1 MIKVNGLTKS
11 YGEQTLFDDVSF
23 SLGARER
30 VGLVGRNGHG
40 KTTLF
45 RIITGEEECDAGEII
60 RPRHYTIAY
69 LKQHLRFSSATV
81 LEEAC
86 SELPVHEGGADMSYK
101 VKVILAGLG
110 FAEEQLE
117 LSPLA
122 LSGGFQVRLNL
133 AKALASEPNLLLL
146 DEPTNYLDILSMR
159 WLKGFLKRWPG
170 ELMMITH
177 DREFMDSVSTHTMAI
192 HRRAIRKLP
201 GGANKLYARIAED
214 EDIHEKTR
222 VNMEKK
228 RAETEQFINRFRA
241 KATKASAVQS
251 RIKLLEKQ
259 ERLVDLE
266 KIKDLD
272 FSFNAAAFNGKCL
285 MDVKGVAFGYDHQA
299 PLIKGLSLFV
309 GPNDRIAVIGR
320 NGKGK
325 TTLLNVLAGHLAPT
339 SGEVRRHDALK
350 PAYFG
355 QTNIDRLNPNL
366 TVEET
371 LIEAHP
377 DNSRAFARKICGAMM
392 FEGDR
397 ALKKVSVLSGGEK
410 SRVLLGKL
418 LVSPANMLILDEPTN
433 HLDMHSVDA
442 LVDAVCGFS
451 GAVLMVTHSEMIL
464 HRLATRLI
472 VFDNGEVS
480 LFEGTYQD
488 FLDRVG
494 WKEEAALQAPPR
506 LPAPS
511 GNAEK
516 WRGNRESRKL
526 RSELTSERSRT
537 LSPLKKRMEAL
548 EAAIMSHEGALE
560 KDNEALAVVL
570 AASDS
575 SRIAEL
581 ARTCN
586 SRKQEIDAL
595 FNELQKVS
603 TEHDAMKKEFDERL
617 ASFEQAC
624 LS

>member
-23 SLGARER
+23 SLGSRER

-69 LKQHLRFSSATV
+69 LKQHLRFTSATV
-81 LEEAC
+81 LEEAV
-86 SELPVHEGGADMSYK
+86 SALASHSDGADMSYK
-101 VKVILAGLG
+101 VKAILAGLG
-110 FAEEQLE
+110 FSEEQLDM
-117 LSPLA
+117 SPLA

-177 DREFMDSVSTHTMAI
+177 DKDFMDSVSTHTMAI

-201 GGANKLYARIAED
+201 GGADKLYARIAED
-214 EDIHEKTR
+214 EEIHEKTR
-222 VNMEKK
+222 VNMDKK

-241 KATKASAVQS
+241 KASKASAVQS
-251 RIKLLEKQ
+251 RVKLLEKQ

-266 KIKDLD
+266 KIKGLD
-272 FSFNAAAFNGKCL
+272 FGFNEAVFNGKFL
-285 MDVKGVAFGYDHQA
+285 MDVKELSFGYDPQT
-299 PLIKGLSLFV
+299 PLIKGLSLSV

-325 TTLLNVLAGHLAPT
+325 STLMNLLAGELAPS
-339 SGEVRRHDALK
+339 SGGIRRHDALK
-350 PAYFG
+350 FAYFG
-355 QTNIDRLNPNL
+355 QTNIDRLLPDL

-377 DNSRAFARKICGAMM
+377 DNSRAVARRICGAMM
-392 FEGDR
+392 FEGDM

-418 LVSPANMLILDEPTN
+418 LISPANMLMLDEPTN

-442 LVDAVCGFS
+442 LIAAVCGFS
-451 GAVLMVTHSEMIL
+451 GAVIMVTHSEMIV

-472 VFDNGEVS
+472 VFDNGEAS

-494 WKEEAALQAPPR
+494 WKEEASVQTEKAPP
-506 LPAPS
+506 S
-511 GNAEK
+511 GSAGK
-516 WRGNRESRKL
+516 WRGNRESRKI
-526 RSELTSERSRT
+526 RGELANERSRV

-548 EAAIMSHEGALE
+548 EADICSMEGALE
-560 KDNEALAVVL
+560 NDNEALA
-570 AASDS
+570 AASSASDS
-575 SRIAEL
+575 PRIAEL
-581 ARTCN
+581 ARTCH
-586 SRKQEIDAL
+586 SRKQEIETL

-603 TEHDAMKKEFDERL
+603 TEHDAKVREFDERL
-617 ASFEQAC
+617 ASFKQD
-624 LS
+624 

>member
-23 SLGARER
+23 SLGSRER

-60 RPRHYTIAY
+60 RPRHYTTAY
-69 LKQHLRFSSATV
+69 LKQHLSFTFDTV
-81 LEEAC
+81 LDEAV
-86 SELPVHEGGADMSYK
+86 SALGHHSDGADMSYK
-101 VKVILAGLG
+101 VKAILAGLG
-110 FAEEQLE
+110 FSEEQLDM
-117 LSPLA
+117 SPLA

-170 ELMMITH
+170 EMMMITH
-177 DREFMDSVSTHTMAI
+177 DKDFMDSVSTHTMAI
-192 HRRAIRKLP
+192 HRRGIKKLP
-201 GGANKLYARIAED
+201 GGADKLYARIAED
-214 EDIHEKTR
+214 EEIHEKTR

-241 KATKASAVQS
+241 KASKAAAVQS
-251 RIKLLEKQ
+251 RVKLLEKQ
-259 ERLVDLE
+259 ERLEGLDR
-266 KIKDLD
+266 IKELD
-272 FSFNAAAFNGKCL
+272 FSFNEAGFNGKFL
-285 MDVKGVAFGYDHQA
+285 MDVKELSFGYDPQT
-299 PLIKGLSLFV
+299 PLIRNLSLSV
-309 GPNDRIAVIGR
+309 GPKDRIAVIGR

-325 TTLLNVLAGHLAPT
+325 STLMNLFAGELVPLNG
-339 SGEVRRHDALK
+339 GVRRHDALK
-350 PAYFG
+350 QAYFG
-355 QTNIDRLNPNL
+355 QTNIDRLLPDM

-377 DNSRAFARKICGAMM
+377 DNSRAVARRICGAMM
-392 FEGDR
+392 FEGDM

-418 LVSPANMLILDEPTN
+418 LVATANMLLLDEPTN

-442 LVDAVCGFS
+442 LVEAVLAFS
-451 GAVLMVTHSEMIL
+451 GAVIMVTHSEMIV

-472 VFDNGEVS
+472 VFDDGEVT

-494 WKEEAALQAPPR
+494 WKEEAAVRAET
-506 LPAPS
+506 PAPS
-511 GNAEK
+511 GNAGK

-526 RSELTSERSRT
+526 RNELSSERSRV
-537 LSPLKKRMEAL
+537 LSPLKKRMEEI
-548 EAAIMSHEGALE
+548 EAAIMSGEGAIE
-560 KDNEALAVVL
+560 KDNEALAL
-570 AASDS
+570 ASAASDS
-575 SRIAEL
+575 PRITEL
-581 ARTCN
+581 ARTCH
-586 SRKQEIDAL
+586 SRKQEIETL

-603 TEHDAMKKEFDERL
+603 TEHDAKVKEFDERL
-617 ASFEQAC
+617 KKVQG
-624 LS
+624 